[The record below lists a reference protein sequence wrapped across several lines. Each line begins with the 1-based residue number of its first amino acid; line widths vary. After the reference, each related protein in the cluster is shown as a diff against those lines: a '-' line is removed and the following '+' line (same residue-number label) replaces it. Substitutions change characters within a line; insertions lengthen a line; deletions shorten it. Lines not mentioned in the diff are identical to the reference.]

1 MIKGI
6 LFDKDGTII
15 DFFKVWQPAVRPVLI
30 NLLSFLDLPPTMD
43 NILPLEEAI
52 GIKND
57 VLDPEGA
64 LAWKPYE
71 QIAADL
77 AVILEK
83 ERPNL
88 EIGALQMLLERYFSE
103 HFQTITDYP
112 VFTDMVVLFEELRK
126 RKIKIGIVTTDN
138 SDATQHC
145 LSSLAIEKYV
155 SYCATADS
163 GHPIK
168 PSERLFRDVL
178 REWQLTCEEVA
189 VVGDTP
195 NDMRFAL
202 NGGGVP
208 IGVLSGVGTYKS
220 LSHYT
225 YTIIPS
231 LAELLEFIDRRNEE
245 I

>member
-83 ERPNL
+83 
-88 EIGALQMLLERYFSE
+88 
-103 HFQTITDYP
+103 
-112 VFTDMVVLFEELRK
+112 
-126 RKIKIGIVTTDN
+126 
-138 SDATQHC
+138 SDLIWRLGHC
-145 LSSLAIEKYV
+145 R
-155 SYCATADS
+155 C
-163 GHPIK
+163 
-168 PSERLFRDVL
+168 
-178 REWQLTCEEVA
+178 C
-189 VVGDTP
+189 
-195 NDMRFAL
+195 
-202 NGGGVP
+202 
-208 IGVLSGVGTYKS
+208 
-220 LSHYT
+220 
-225 YTIIPS
+225 
-231 LAELLEFIDRRNEE
+231 
-245 I
+245 